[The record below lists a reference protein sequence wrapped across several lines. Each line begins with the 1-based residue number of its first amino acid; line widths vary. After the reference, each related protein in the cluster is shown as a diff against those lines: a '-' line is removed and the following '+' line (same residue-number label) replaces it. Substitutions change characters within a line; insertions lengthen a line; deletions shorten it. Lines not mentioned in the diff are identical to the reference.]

1 MGRFLSRFG
10 TYCGYRQVRTV
21 LLALLLAM
29 TPVAAAANA
38 ALPAKAAQLAEILG
52 ALHHLRDVC
61 GTNEGQLWRN
71 KMIEMIGALGPSE
84 ADRQNLVKNFNDS
97 FYRYKNAYRACS
109 AAAARQSDK
118 LMQDG
123 QRIAEELAAN
133 GYGR

>member
-10 TYCGYRQVRTV
+10 TYCGRRHM
-21 LLALLLAM
+21 LAALIAFALALPPLG
-29 TPVAAAANA
+29 AAASA
-38 ALPAKAAQLAEILG
+38 ALPAKAVQLAEILG
-52 ALHHLRDVC
+52 AVHHLRDVC

-71 KMIEMIGALGPSE
+71 KMIEMIGVLGPSD
-84 ADRQNLVKNFNDS
+84 ADRQRLVKNFNDAY
-97 FYRYKNAYRACS
+97 YRYKNAYPSCT

-123 QRIAEELAAN
+123 QRIAEELAAS